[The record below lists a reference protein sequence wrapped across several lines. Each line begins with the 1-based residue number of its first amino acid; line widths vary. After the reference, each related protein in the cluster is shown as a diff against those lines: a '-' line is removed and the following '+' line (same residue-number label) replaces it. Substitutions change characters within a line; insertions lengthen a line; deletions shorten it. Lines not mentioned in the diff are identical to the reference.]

1 MRMISSCHLRM
12 SFLDPWQTTLPS
24 TCLLR
29 MVSIWFSLITF
40 TEYLLQ
46 VDVMI
51 SVRMPLLWTLRV
63 KLSLNKT
70 SWLFSLSLETLLE
83 SIKTRESL
91 VKLQLQH
98 LHQHQPATN
107 LRLRNP
113 GSRLRLHNSFQT
125 TTSTTNNNQM
135 RTLNPT
141 TTTMFKTKT
150 FFSSETIKRVKTI
163 LQLLHQQHHSLS
175 SNQQLHGRQQQQ
187 QPEEQQHDELLQG
200 LQNLLRKETLKSSG
214 LSMG

>member
-51 SVRMPLLWTLRV
+51 FVRMPLLWTLRV

-83 SIKTRESL
+83 STKTRESL

-98 LHQHQPATN
+98 LHQQQPATN

-125 TTSTTNNNQM
+125 TTSTTNNSQM

-175 SNQQLHGRQQQQ
+175 SNQQQLHAQQQ
-187 QPEEQQHDELLQG
+187 QPREQHHDELLQG

>member
-1 MRMISSCHLRM
+1 
-12 SFLDPWQTTLPS
+12 
-24 TCLLR
+24 
-29 MVSIWFSLITF
+29 
-40 TEYLLQ
+40 
-46 VDVMI
+46 
-51 SVRMPLLWTLRV
+51 
-63 KLSLNKT
+63 
-70 SWLFSLSLETLLE
+70 
-83 SIKTRESL
+83 
-91 VKLQLQH
+91 
-98 LHQHQPATN
+98 
-107 LRLRNP
+107 
-113 GSRLRLHNSFQT
+113 
-125 TTSTTNNNQM
+125 M

-175 SNQQLHGRQQQQ
+175 SNQQQLHDQQQQQQQ

>member
-1 MRMISSCHLRM
+1 
-12 SFLDPWQTTLPS
+12 
-24 TCLLR
+24 
-29 MVSIWFSLITF
+29 
-40 TEYLLQ
+40 
-46 VDVMI
+46 MI
-51 SVRMPLLWTLRV
+51 SVRMHLLWTLRV

-141 TTTMFKTKT
+141 ATTMFKTKT

-175 SNQQLHGRQQQQ
+175 SNQQQLHGQQQ